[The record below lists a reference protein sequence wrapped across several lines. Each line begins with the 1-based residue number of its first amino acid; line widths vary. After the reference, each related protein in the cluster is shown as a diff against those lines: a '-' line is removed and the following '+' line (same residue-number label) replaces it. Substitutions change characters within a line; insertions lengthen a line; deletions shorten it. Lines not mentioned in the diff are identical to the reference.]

1 MNTHGIIKIQIFDWL
16 TESRISSLMILYF
29 EKVILKNAISA
40 IVIHRKWKK
49 GYRSEF
55 LIDEMYVIPNLKKK
69 TVNRNALE
77 SLNSMTRFEIYA
89 SCY

>member
-1 MNTHGIIKIQIFDWL
+1 
-16 TESRISSLMILYF
+16 MILYF

-69 TVNRNALE
+69 QLIE
-77 SLNSMTRFEIYA
+77 MHLNHLIQ
-89 SCY
+89 